1 MSPPVGSIP
10 TPIFLKYEYIKLI
23 YKDSKWRVLS
33 KPAPY
38 TVRIKYKLNLC
49 EH

>member
-1 MSPPVGSIP
+1 MKLV
-10 TPIFLKYEYIKLI
+10 ELI